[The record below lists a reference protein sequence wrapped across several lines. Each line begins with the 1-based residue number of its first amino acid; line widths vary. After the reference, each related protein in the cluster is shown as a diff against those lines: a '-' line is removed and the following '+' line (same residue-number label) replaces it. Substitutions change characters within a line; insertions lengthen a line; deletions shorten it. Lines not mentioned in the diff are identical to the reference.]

1 MNSTNELEKLVVAA
15 LAGNPN
21 VGKSSVFNQITG
33 LKQHTGNW
41 TGKTVTSAAGH
52 SDKYNLTL
60 YDLPGTYSL
69 RTHSPEEEATRNFII
84 NGSADVIVVV
94 LDALCVERGLILLYS
109 IYEIT
114 DHVVVCVNLIDEAER
129 RGVKVD
135 TRKLSERLG
144 LPVVATSANHN
155 VGIDTLCE
163 TIIST
168 AANSSDTSLTYPNST
183 ALVKPR
189 YPADVDAEIYRLE
202 ALGYKRYEI
211 IDRFINKVVTPDMPE
226 VAASYARLTEHRTP
240 DELSEL
246 FIKTPVRLAERLAAD
261 VTSGAAGGYGRRDRR
276 IDSILTNR
284 YLAVPIMLLMLAGIF
299 WLTIT
304 GANYP
309 SALLASMFDSIEGWI
324 YTALGDIGT
333 PVFIKDA
340 LVLGVLRTLFTI
352 ISVMLPPMAIFFP
365 LFSLA
370 EDFGL
375 LGRIAFNLDGAF
387 SRCSVCGKQSLTMA
401 MGLGCNAVGVTGC
414 RIIDS
419 PRERKI
425 AILTNNFM
433 PCNGRLPRIAKR
445 QTPDSSRQIST
456 LSLDKA
462 AIYDIIK

>member
-1 MNSTNELEKLVVAA
+1 MNSTNELEKPVVAA

-69 RTHSPEEEATRNFII
+69 RTHSPEEEAARDFII
-84 NGSADVIVVV
+84 NGKADVTVVV
-94 LDALCVERGLILLYS
+94 LDALCIERGLILLYS
-109 IYEIT
+109 LLEIT
-114 DHVVVCVNLIDEAER
+114 DHIVVCVNLIDEAER
-129 RGVKVD
+129 RGVRVD
-135 TRKLSERLG
+135 TNKLSEKLG

-163 TIIST
+163 TIISSASNHSDNPAQSRPT
-168 AANSSDTSLTYPNST
+168 APA
-183 ALVKPR
+183 KPR

-211 IDRFINKVVTPDMPE
+211 IDRFINKDVTPDKPE
-226 VAASYARLTEHRTP
+226 IAASYARLTERRTP
-240 DELSEL
+240 DELAEL
-246 FIKTPVRLAERLAAD
+246 LIKTPVRLAERLAAE
-261 VTSGAAGGYGRRDRR
+261 VTSGAAGGYSRRDRR

-284 YLAVPIMLLMLAGIF
+284 YLAVPIMLLMLAVIF

-324 YTALGDIGT
+324 YTALGEIGT
-333 PVFIKDA
+333 PIFIKDA

-387 SRCSVCGKQSLTMA
+387 SRCSVCGKQALTMS

-433 PCNGRLPRIAKR
+433 PCNGRLPRIMKR
-445 QTPDSSRQIST
+445 QTPDRSRQIST

>member
-1 MNSTNELEKLVVAA
+1 MNSTNELEKPVVAA

-69 RTHSPEEEATRNFII
+69 RTHSPEEEAARDFII
-84 NGSADVIVVV
+84 SGSADVIVVV
-94 LDALCVERGLILLYS
+94 LDALCIERGLILLYS
-109 IYEIT
+109 LLEIT

-129 RGVKVD
+129 RGVRVD

-163 TIIST
+163 TIVST
-168 AANSSDTSLTYPNST
+168 AASSNDTYSAYPDST
-183 ALVKPR
+183 ALLKPR

-202 ALGYKRYEI
+202 ALGYKRYDI
-211 IDRFINKVVTPDMPE
+211 IDRFINKDATPDKPE
-226 VAASYARLTEHRTP
+226 IAASYARLTERRTP
-240 DELSEL
+240 DELAEL
-246 FIKTPVRLAERLAAD
+246 LIKTPIRLAERLAAE
-261 VTSGAAGGYGRRDRR
+261 VTSGAAGGYSRRDRR

-309 SALLASMFDSIEGWI
+309 SALLASMFDSIESWI

-387 SRCSVCGKQSLTMA
+387 SRCSVCGKQALTMA

-433 PCNGRLPRIAKR
+433 PCNGRLPRITKR

-456 LSLDKA
+456 FSLDKA
-462 AIYDIIK
+462 ANYDIIK

>member
-1 MNSTNELEKLVVAA
+1 MNSTNELEKPVVAA

-21 VGKSSVFNQITG
+21 VGKSSIFNQITG

-69 RTHSPEEEATRNFII
+69 RTHSPEEEAARDFII
-84 NGSADVIVVV
+84 SGSADVIVVA

-129 RGVKVD
+129 RGVRVD
-135 TRKLSERLG
+135 TQKLSERLG

-163 TIIST
+163 TIISS
-168 AANSSDTSLTYPNST
+168 ASNHSDNPAQSRPTSP
-183 ALVKPR
+183 AKPR

-202 ALGYKRYEI
+202 ALGYKRYDI
-211 IDRFINKVVTPDMPE
+211 IDRFINKDAVPDIPE
-226 VAASYARLTEHRTP
+226 IAASYARLTERRSP

-246 FIKTPVRLAERLAAD
+246 LVKTPVRLAEKLAAE

-309 SALLASMFDSIEGWI
+309 SALLASMFDTVEGWI
-324 YTALGDIGT
+324 YTALGKIGT

-387 SRCSVCGKQSLTMA
+387 SRCSVCGKQALTMS
-401 MGLGCNAVGVTGC
+401 MGLGCNAVGVTGWPDN
-414 RIIDS
+414 RLSARAENRDTDQQFHALQRS
-419 PRERKI
+419 FTAYRET
-425 AILTNNFM
+425 A
-433 PCNGRLPRIAKR
+433 
-445 QTPDSSRQIST
+445 SSRQP
-456 LSLDKA
+456 A
-462 AIYDIIK
+462 ANFDIFS